1 LPTIADMRRGRSP
14 IIAAVLAHT
23 PQLPTRR
30 ALWPLPP
37 LHRALGWGAFATIL
51 AFSMANTTC
60 FLQTH
65 SCTGLGC
72 FDRATLTLLTASAA
86 WTAGTYTVDLNVDG
100 TPATCTLVVPD
111 PPSGRVEGTCSSGD
125 TLVLEQEVSCTQTC
139 GNGVC
144 SGSCAPI
151 PGQFHQTLT
160 FNGTPI
166 QVAITVSRDGRQ
178 LVQDN
183 VRLRYVASEPNGAG
197 CGVCHQAS
205 HDVMIAAT

>member
-1 LPTIADMRRGRSP
+1 MRRGRSL
-14 IIAAVLAHT
+14 IIVWILAHT
-23 PQLPTRR
+23 PLLPMSRR
-30 ALWPLPP
+30 LLGPVASP
-37 LHRALGWGAFATIL
+37 LHPALGWVAFAAIL
-51 AFSMANTTC
+51 ALSVANTNC
-60 FLQTH
+60 FLQSH
-65 SCTGLGC
+65 SCAGVGC
-72 FDRATLTLLTASAA
+72 VDGATLTFRTATAA

-100 TPATCTLVVPD
+100 NPAMCTLVVAD
-111 PPSGRVEGTCSSGD
+111 PPSGSVQGTCSSGD

-139 GNGVC
+139 SSGGC

-205 HDVMIAAT
+205 HEVAISAT